1 MIRLPVFAIALV
13 LLGQIGLHAQNP
25 PPARLQIKILD
36 GEGALNNIKQQTARE
51 PIVQVEDENH
61 KPVAGALVTFALPP
75 SGPSGTFA
83 NGLTTFSERTDA
95 TGTLP
100 EKTGLIPNKIVGKY
114 QIKVEVKYHNLSAQ
128 TSINQSNFMGA
139 NVTAAHTAAH
149 AFPLKAVLIVAA
161 VGAAAVA
168 TGVALQSGGS
178 QSATITPGTGT
189 VGAPSAGHRHR

>member
-1 MIRLPVFAIALV
+1 MTKLPVLAIALV
-13 LLGQIGLHAQNP
+13 LLGQIGLHAQAP
-25 PPARLQIKILD
+25 PPLRLQITILD

-61 KPVAGALVTFALPP
+61 KPLAGALVTFTLPQ

-83 NGLTTFSERTDA
+83 GGSTVFSGVTDVNGKVTATALT
-95 TGTLP
+95 
-100 EKTGLIPNKIVGKY
+100 PNKIVGKY
-114 QIKVEVKYHNLSAQ
+114 QIQVNARYHNLSAH

-139 NVTAAHTAAH
+139 NVTAAHAAAH

-168 TGVALQSGGS
+168 TGVALHSGGS